1 MKESKKQKDMFVKI
15 PDNFTEQ
22 GLTLEQAYI
31 LGRVSR
37 FNDGGLPYYES
48 NKTLAKMM
56 GKCESTVKHYIDEL
70 VKEGKLY
77 KKSLPRKRLL
87 STKPLEGKNCPLVE
101 GKNYPLVEGQNEPY
115 ESNKNIGESSMR
127 VKINP
132 YEGKNCPHE
141 RSKITHYKDNRID
154 KLIEETQNPKTKNKN
169 KSLNDLTPEEKE
181 ESFKNESLSNEPI
194 ILSEE
199 QKKTLEEL
207 ERMIR
212 GY

>member
-1 MKESKKQKDMFVKI
+1 MQESRKQKDMFVKI

-115 ESNKNIGESSMR
+115 DSNKNIGESSMR

-154 KLIEETQNPKTKNKN
+154 KRIEETQNQKNRST
-169 KSLNDLTPEEKE
+169 SLNELIPEEKE

>member
-1 MKESKKQKDMFVKI
+1 MKESKKQKDMFIKI

-87 STKPLEGKNCPLVE
+87 STKPLEGKNCP
-101 GKNYPLVEGQNEPY
+101 
-115 ESNKNIGESSMR
+115 
-127 VKINP
+127 
-132 YEGKNCPHE
+132 HE

-154 KLIEETQNPKTKNKN
+154 KRIEETQNPKNRSTN
-169 KSLNDLTPEEKE
+169 LNDLTPIEKE
-181 ESFKNESLSNEPI
+181 ELLKEAIENMNYRHDEDL
-194 ILSEE
+194 
-199 QKKTLEEL
+199 
-207 ERMIR
+207 
-212 GY
+212 

>member
-115 ESNKNIGESSMR
+115 ESNKKIGESSMR
-127 VKINP
+127 VKINS

-154 KLIEETQNPKTKNKN
+154 KLIEETQKPKNRSTN
-169 KSLNDLTPEEKE
+169 LNDLTPTKKE